1 MSTQVAGENPPTPGS
16 GPSSPSS
23 VEPGVSDF
31 SGANGGGSH
40 REAPATASTGPLNE
54 SAQSAAS
61 LSPPSVA
68 RTNTTAG
75 SGAGETAGP
84 ERTVL
89 ERVRDEYI
97 RHGLRLQERLLA
109 GKLSGNK
116 ERRAMRGLAYYME
129 AATNVQRLIGWPDAA

>member
-1 MSTQVAGENPPTPGS
+1 MGEDYTQQVAGENPPTPGS

-23 VEPGVSDF
+23 VEPG
-31 SGANGGGSH
+31 
-40 REAPATASTGPLNE
+40 ASE

-84 ERTVL
+84 ERNIWPAKAPSRRGMRALLPRPRCFSPGYLIT
-89 ERVRDEYI
+89 ERGYWV
-97 RHGLRLQERLLA
+97 
-109 GKLSGNK
+109 K
-116 ERRAMRGLAYYME
+116 
-129 AATNVQRLIGWPDAA
+129 P